1 MKMTIQT
8 LTRHTR
14 LNFRSKIDTHSR
26 THMAKQKQFVLLRQP
41 LSAARFTQI
50 MEQPATDFHP
60 LPRTHGFGS
69 FRALSLQR
77 SRQLTGRC
85 PGGGGGGGGG
95 GIGSNAAALPN
106 FTR

>member
-1 MKMTIQT
+1 
-8 LTRHTR
+8 
-14 LNFRSKIDTHSR
+14 
-26 THMAKQKQFVLLRQP
+26 MAKQKQSVLLRQP

-85 PGGGGGGGGG
+85 PGGGGDRVKC
-95 GIGSNAAALPN
+95 SRVAKFHAL
-106 FTR
+106 TRAFLRRPLQHEENDS